1 MESRQLI
8 DELKA
13 HNDKLQRDV
22 YALVSNQTT
31 ALFNNE
37 TRLIQM

>member
-1 MESRQLI
+1 MYVQAMESRQLI

-22 YALVSNQTT
+22 YALVRH
-31 ALFNNE
+31 AHLNE
-37 TRLIQM
+37 S